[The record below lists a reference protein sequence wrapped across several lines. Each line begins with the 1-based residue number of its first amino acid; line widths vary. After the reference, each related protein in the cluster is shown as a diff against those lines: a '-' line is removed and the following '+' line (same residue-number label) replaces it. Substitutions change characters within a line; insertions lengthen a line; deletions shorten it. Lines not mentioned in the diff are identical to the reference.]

1 MKRFLLL
8 FTSAALLA
16 ALIGCQNSG
25 VDPAVVQRMKQEL
38 EAVKKEGADVKRET
52 AAAVESLTE
61 EIAQLREDVE
71 AVKKQFSSSKPPAT
85 ARPESPAGSESSS
98 SAPLPAAMPSDLCTA
113 LMSHVAI
120 VQDVTRNEEKVSVA
134 ETLIN
139 DSAEVFEAVL
149 ARYGDNPDAEKLRRM
164 ERKMRDRYL
173 TFLKNRHLLANPYL
187 RNSTAQQRKRAEETA
202 RELEKLCGR

>member
-1 MKRFLLL
+1 MTRFVRF
-8 FTSAALLA
+8 FTTVTALA
-16 ALIGCQNSG
+16 ALVGCQGSG
-25 VDPAVVQRMKQEL
+25 VDPAVVQRIKQEL
-38 EAVKKEGADVKRET
+38 EAVKKEAADVKRET
-52 AAAVESLTE
+52 AAAVESLNE

-71 AVKKQFSSSKPPAT
+71 AVKKGLSSSKSSTT
-85 ARPESPAGSESSS
+85 ARPEAPTGTETSS
-98 SAPLPAAMPSDLCTA
+98 SAPFPATVPSDLCTA

-149 ARYGDNPDAEKLRRM
+149 ARYGDSPEAAKLREM
-164 ERKMRDRYL
+164 ERKMRDQYL

-202 RELEKLCGR
+202 RRLEQLCGR